1 MLYLNETEIESLVKM
16 PDVMRVVEDCFR
28 LQGQGKATNQPRRR
42 VYVPDGMMHVMFASL
57 MRENEGYLGLKT
69 YTAFPGIGVRF
80 IFLLW
85 DANSS
90 ELLSLMEANLL
101 GQLRTGAASGIAAKY
116 MANESIEEA
125 GLIGTGRQ
133 AGTQLEAICLA
144 RNIKNFKPNVI
155 FNALHG
161 QFGEDGYIQTILER
175 FKIPYTHS
183 GVIASSIAM
192 DKEISKK
199 IFIKNKIN
207 TPKFFT
213 YSYDVKNED
222 LIKKIKKKLRFPVV
236 VKPLNEGSSVNV
248 YICNEKNIIK
258 ILNSIKQYK
267 KVMIEEFIGG
277 REIQVAIMGNK
288 KLGAIE
294 LKPKRKFYDYQAKY
308 NSSAKTEHIIPVDLP
323 KGKMDIV
330 MNMAYKAHKVIGCM
344 GVTRSDFKFFNN
356 KFYLLEINT
365 QPGMTKLSLV
375 PEIAAYRGISFLELI
390 EWIMQDA
397 SKKK

>member
-1 MLYLNETEIESLVKM
+1 MKKKILIISGGISKERLISL
-16 PDVMRVVEDCFR
+16 DT
-28 LQGQGKATNQPRRR
+28 GQQVAKELKKN
-42 VYVPDGMMHVMFASL
+42 
-57 MRENEGYLGLKT
+57 GYKIKISEPNINLEKT
-69 YTAFPGIGVRF
+69 
-80 IFLLW
+80 
-85 DANSS
+85 
-90 ELLSLMEANLL
+90 
-101 GQLRTGAASGIAAKY
+101 
-116 MANESIEEA
+116 
-125 GLIGTGRQ
+125 
-133 AGTQLEAICLA
+133 
-144 RNIKNFKPNVI
+144 IKNFKPGVI

-175 FKIPYTHS
+175 FNIPYTHS
-183 GVIASSIAM
+183 GVISSAIAM

-199 IFIKNKIN
+199 IFIKNNIN

-213 YSYDVKNED
+213 YSYDIKNKN
-222 LIKKIKKKLRFPVV
+222 LIKKIRKKLRFPVV
-236 VKPLNEGSSVNV
+236 AKPINEGSSVNV

-308 NSSAKTEHIIPVDLP
+308 NSSAKTKHIIPVDLP
-323 KGKMDIV
+323 KGKMNTV
-330 MNMAYKAHKVIGCM
+330 MNMAYKAHRVIGCQ

-375 PEIAAYRGISFLELI
+375 PEIAAFRGISFLDLI
-390 EWIMQDA
+390 EWILQDA